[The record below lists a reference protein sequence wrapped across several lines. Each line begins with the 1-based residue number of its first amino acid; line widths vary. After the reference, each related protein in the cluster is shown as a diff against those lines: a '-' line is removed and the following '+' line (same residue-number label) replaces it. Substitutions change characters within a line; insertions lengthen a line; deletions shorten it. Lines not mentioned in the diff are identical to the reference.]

1 MATVAVGPIIG
12 KVTDTI
18 ARVAIELN
26 QAATVTCVVTD
37 GSGNSVPVQKQLEKA
52 QFTAFEF
59 SGLIPETEYTISFQG
74 ATSPVSGSF
83 RTFSAMPDRMNIG
96 AVSCNFTIRR
106 KDTDLWADLR
116 DRYIVSGIL
125 DLLLHVGDQI
135 YGDSA
140 FQEAESILDGRITGT
155 QAQQRQIKE
164 LYRRLYRMTWRYPA
178 TRDVLARVPNLM
190 IWDDHEIRDD
200 WGSRADDSNS
210 AAAAHHIGSLAHA
223 VFREYQRQL
232 WEDPADWP
240 TEKFEDHFHKWGPI
254 GVLFVD
260 QRGGRSFE
268 RDTVRPYLGVPQW
281 GRISS
286 ALASGGYF
294 DDVRALIV
302 VTSVPLVYL
311 GDSITNG
318 GSGIADDLQDHWA
331 YGAHLAEQIQMLRA
345 LRKWKQVRGRELLVV
360 GGDVHIGCRTDI
372 EHHGKTIFKQLIT
385 SPITNKPPGWFAYQA
400 LKALLESEEE
410 LSDSYTFEHSNYTRK
425 RNYGLI
431 IVRIPTTDPAA
442 TPKVSGGLEKP

>member
-1 MATVAVGPIIG
+1 MAIVTVGPVIG
-12 KVTDTI
+12 KVTDTL
-18 ARVAIELN
+18 ARVAVEIDR
-26 QAATVTCVVTD
+26 AATVTCVASD
-37 GSGNSVPVQKQLEKA
+37 GNGNSVSDQRQLDRA
-52 QFTAFEF
+52 RFTAFEL
-59 SGLIPETEYTISFQG
+59 SGLSPETAYSISFQG
-74 ATSPVSGSF
+74 AINPVPSGF
-83 RTFSAMPDRMNIG
+83 RTFPSIPDRMNVG
-96 AVSCNFTIRR
+96 AVSCNFTICR

-116 DRYIVSGIL
+116 DRNIVPGNI

-140 FQEAESILDGRITGT
+140 FQDAESILAGRTVGT

-178 TRDVLARVPNLM
+178 TRDVLANVPNLM

-200 WGSRADDSNS
+200 WGSRANDSDS
-210 AAAAHHIGSLAHA
+210 ATAAFHIGTLAHE

-232 WEDPADWP
+232 WEDPAVWP
-240 TEKFEDHFHKWGPI
+240 ISRFEDHSHKWGPI

-268 RDTVRPYLGVPQW
+268 RDTARPYLSEPQW
-281 GRISS
+281 NRIVG
-286 ALASGGYF
+286 ALGSGGYF
-294 DDVRALIV
+294 EDVRALIV

-318 GSGIADDLQDHWA
+318 GSDAADDLQDHWA
-331 YGAHLAEQIQMLRA
+331 YGAHRAEQVQMLRA
-345 LRKWKQVRGRELLVV
+345 LRTWKANGGRELLVV
-360 GGDVHIGCRTDI
+360 GGDVHIGCQTDI
-372 EHHGKTIFKQLIT
+372 KHDDQTIYKQLIT
-385 SPITNKPPGWFAYQA
+385 SPITNTPPSWIAYTA
-400 LKALLESEEE
+400 LETLLESEEA
-410 LSDSYTFEHSNYTRK
+410 LTDSYSFEHFNYTRR

-431 IVRIPTTDPAA
+431 IVRVPTDPRE